1 MKPGTKSVLLLFA
14 TLLIG
19 MVIGSLVTGALNSRR
34 LDRLVEMRSARG
46 MAYFLEEVVRPESP
60 EQLEQI
66 RAVLEAAGPLFAAE
80 MAGSRERMRQLT
92 DSVRAELEPLLT
104 PEQRAR
110 LDERMRITRGR
121 MPFGPPGARGPEDG
135 RPRPRPGTDGRRD
148 AESDRPGPR

>member
-1 MKPGTKSVLLLFA
+1 MKPGTKSVLILFA

-19 MVIGSLVTGALNSRR
+19 MVIGSLVTGALNNRR
-34 LDRLVEMRSARG
+34 LDRLVEMRSGRG

-60 EQLEQI
+60 EQREQI
-66 RAVLEAAGPLFAAE
+66 RAVLEAAGTRFAVE
-80 MAGSRERMRQLT
+80 MEGSSDRMRQLA

-104 PEQRAR
+104 PEQRER

-135 RPRPRPGTDGRRD
+135 RPRHRPETDGRRKTGP
-148 AESDRPGPR
+148 DRPDS